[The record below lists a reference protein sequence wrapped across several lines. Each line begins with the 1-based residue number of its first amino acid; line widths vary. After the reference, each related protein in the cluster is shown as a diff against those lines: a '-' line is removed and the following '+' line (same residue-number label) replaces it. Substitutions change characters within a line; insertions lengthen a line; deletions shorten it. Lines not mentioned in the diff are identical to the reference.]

1 MKERRKNTLVALFM
15 CLYLLIQQVLHIQT
29 IYIYIY
35 VEYALETSTLY
46 TSHQLQ

>member
-1 MKERRKNTLVALFM
+1 MKERRKNTFVALFM

-29 IYIYIY
+29 IYIY